1 MLDLA
6 MHEDPPAYAEDHSL
20 LVPMQTYFND
30 SVEGAKK
37 VVDECLDK
45 WTNLL
50 ARLPE
55 DEAQRLQRSMGLK
68 IEQLKA
74 EFENVRK
81 LHLEDH

>member
-1 MLDLA
+1 
-6 MHEDPPAYAEDHSL
+6 MHAWGSTSPVSTPLFSFFFSIR
-20 LVPMQTYFND
+20 PQTYFND
-30 SVEGAKK
+30 SVEEAKK
-37 VVDECLDK
+37 VVDQCLDK
-45 WTNLL
+45 WTGLL

-55 DEAQRLQRSMGLK
+55 EEAQKLQRSMGLK